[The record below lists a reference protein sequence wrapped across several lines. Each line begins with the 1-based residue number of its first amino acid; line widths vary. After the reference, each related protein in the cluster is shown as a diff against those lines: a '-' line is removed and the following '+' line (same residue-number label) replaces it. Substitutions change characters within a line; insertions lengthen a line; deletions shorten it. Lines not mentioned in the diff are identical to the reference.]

1 MYNTDTPARAELPSS
16 KQLVRSTILAA
27 ISAVV
32 LLVAVVLPAEYG
44 IDPTGIGRVL
54 RMTEMGEIKQQLAA
68 EAAADDAASAAATD
82 TAPDST
88 PDTATPA
95 AAAPATPAASPA
107 LASPSTGN
115 TASEVAT
122 GASPA
127 QSPAAEWRDEVDFTL
142 TPGEGTEI
150 KLVMTEG
157 AQARYHWVVE
167 GGEVNFD
174 THGDAP
180 GKSISYEKGRG
191 VPSDDGVLEAAFT
204 GNHGWYWRN
213 RGKADVKVI
222 LRTGG
227 DYQELKRRK

>member
-1 MYNTDTPARAELPSS
+1 MYNSDTPLRAELPSS

-54 RMTEMGEIKQQLAA
+54 RMTEMGNIKQQLAA
-68 EAAADDAASAAATD
+68 EAAADA
-82 TAPDST
+82 
-88 PDTATPA
+88 A
-95 AAAPATPAASPA
+95 AAAPEA
-107 LASPSTGN
+107 
-115 TASEVAT
+115 
-122 GASPA
+122 PA
-127 QSPAAEWRDEVDFTL
+127 QAAGTKLGVSSANAAQPAPAMVAAAPMVVWRDEMPVTL

-150 KLVMTEG
+150 KLKMAEG
-157 AQARYHWVVE
+157 AKVQYSWVVE
-167 GGEVNFD
+167 GGAVNFD

-191 VPSDDGVLEAAFT
+191 VASDEGVLEAAFT

-213 RGKADVKVI
+213 RGEANVKVV
-222 LRTGG
+222 LRTRG
-227 DYQELKRRK
+227 DYTDIKHVK

>member
-1 MYNTDTPARAELPSS
+1 MYNSDTPLRAELPSS

-54 RMTEMGEIKQQLAA
+54 RMTEMGDIKQQLAA
-68 EAAADDAASAAATD
+68 EAAADA
-82 TAPDST
+82 
-88 PDTATPA
+88 A
-95 AAAPATPAASPA
+95 AAAP
-107 LASPSTGN
+107 
-115 TASEVAT
+115 VA
-122 GASPA
+122 PA
-127 QSPAAEWRDEVDFTL
+127 QTAGTTLGVSSANAAQPAPAMVAAAPKVVWRDEMPVIL

-150 KLVMTEG
+150 KLKMAEG
-157 AQARYHWVVE
+157 AKVQYSWVVE
-167 GGEVNFD
+167 GGAVNFD

-191 VPSDDGVLEAAFT
+191 VASDEGVLEAAFT

-213 RGKADVKVI
+213 RGEANVKVV
-222 LRTGG
+222 LRTRG
-227 DYQELKRRK
+227 DYTDIKHVK